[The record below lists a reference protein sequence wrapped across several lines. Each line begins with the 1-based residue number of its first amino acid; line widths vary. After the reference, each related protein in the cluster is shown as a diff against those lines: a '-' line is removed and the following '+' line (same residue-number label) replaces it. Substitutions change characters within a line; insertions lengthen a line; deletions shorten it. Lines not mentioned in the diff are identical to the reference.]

1 MKLRVFLLM
10 MAAFFISQSVWAV
23 PARPGFTTYHTA
35 DGTEVSLEMVG
46 DEFGH
51 WLQDK
56 EGNAYHLTDDGT
68 VTRSTQTVAQLSKA
82 RKSSP
87 RYESSRHRLS
97 GKVNLAPRG
106 IVILVNYKN
115 LSMQSANTQSAFNNM
130 LNASGYNYRNT
141 HNSVRE
147 YFRSQSKG
155 QYVPDFDVY
164 GPVTISQNYAYYG
177 ANNSYGDDMYPGD
190 VVLEA
195 VQAVKRQYNV
205 DFTLYNND
213 GDDKVDFVYVI
224 YAGKGEADSD
234 AANTIWPHNSE
245 VYTYFSELCSCPESY
260 LMVDGLYINN
270 YAMSGELDGY
280 TGYRASIGTI
290 CHEFGHVLGLPDF
303 YDTGNGS
310 NRTNNLTPCY
320 YDIMDSGSYSGKDS
334 NGTDYC
340 GTCPPNYSP
349 WERIYLGW
357 DTPVNPGTTPA
368 NLTLYPVENSNYQ
381 CYQINSSGQYQVCT
395 TQAVNY
401 YIENRQQTGWDTY
414 LPGHGMLVWRVDY
427 NSSYW
432 LQNRPNHSN
441 YGSPHY
447 TLVSAYGSAITSG
460 ANTYPGTKNVT
471 SWTSLSTRAVTEITE
486 SSGIVTAKYMGG
498 SVDRY
503 EQELLYYTAVN
514 NETANVSGDYSV
526 YLYTPEGSLFAVAEL
541 VTGNDYSLAGTY
553 GVGVNSGATYNSQ
566 IYLNGQ
572 YYEVTSGD
580 ITLTYQGKYTD
591 GEDIYQVTATDWYVP
606 SLDIYYDMYGTIY
619 GNAVW
624 KTPFVNCGYTTDGCD
639 DAIIPVTDEFDNRC
653 GDNLTWE
660 LSSDKKVLTIE
671 GYGDMW
677 DFTLTDMTNNTIP
690 WKSAYTTIEQVIL
703 PDGITS
709 IGDYAFF
716 NHRQLTTISL
726 PSSLTRIGMYAFAR
740 NAFSYIA
747 IPDAVAYIGDYAF
760 AYATNISSIDL
771 PKNLSYLGTDVFINC
786 SALKTVNYNAVNCQ
800 LPDNYDTGNPFY
812 SVRSQITSFNI
823 GNEVQVL
830 PAGLCY
836 KMTNISSVTLPL
848 SLTTLNGNAFYGCSK
863 LSTIAIPKN
872 MNYIG
877 KDVFAACSKLT
888 SVVWNAKTCELA
900 GTSTTNTPFRSICEQ
915 ITSFIIGDDVET
927 LPIGC
932 CFGMTKLT
940 SVTIPA
946 QLKAIGVYC
955 FHTCSSL
962 KTVRFNSPTPPSAT
976 TSSFN
981 GIPADA
987 VAQVPCGAKPA
998 YVAST
1003 LPFSTYTTFGD
1014 FIYTVTLAVQTPE
1027 TGSVNWLFIPDCDDN
1042 SGVIEATPALHY
1054 HFVRWEDEAENVA
1067 TVGPERTIVVTKDI
1081 TYTAVFE
1088 ADHVYVI
1095 SLYTD
1100 GHGSAGADKRSYYA
1114 GETATLTATPD
1125 EGYDF
1130 LRWSDG
1136 NEDNPRTLTVTEN
1149 LTLTAEF
1156 VKNSYIVTFVNYDG
1170 SELQTSEVGVGE
1182 TPTYNGNEPSKP
1194 ADDEYTYTFAGW
1206 ADGEN
1211 VYPLGTNLP
1220 EVTEDATYTAVYD
1233 DVQNE
1238 YMVIFQDEDGT
1249 VLESNSWYY
1258 GETPVYYGSE
1268 PTKEDNAEYSYYFAG
1283 WDKNIVPVTGDATY
1297 TAVYS
1302 SERNQYTITFQ
1313 DEDGTV
1319 LESNYWYYGETP
1331 MYYGSE
1337 PSKEDNA
1344 EYSYYFAGWDK
1355 DIVAVTGDATYTAV
1369 YDSERNQY
1377 TITFQDEDGTE
1388 LQSGLWYYG
1397 ETPVYNGAEPS
1408 QYSDDEYTYYFAGW
1422 DKDIVA
1428 VTEDATYTAIY
1439 TATEALPKDI
1449 VLQER
1454 ESDEYYT
1461 QFAED
1466 YDGVTVNTVTLNRQ
1480 FSQGKWSTLCL
1491 PFNVNKAMF
1500 GTLNFGS
1507 RIYEF
1512 RYAAGD
1518 GDAGVSLFFSIAKSI
1533 EAGKGYIVN
1542 ADAKLAARTSFVFPG
1557 VKIDLSADKGEELNS
1572 VAAYDNLE
1580 GSSAQGN
1587 IELVGT
1593 LRKGTLKGSSGDNR
1607 YMGLKD
1613 NKIYYPNTSSGST
1626 IYAYRGIF
1634 RSQTGTLNT
1643 ERIRIIVDGEDMGEL
1658 RIDKGEMLMNNSS
1671 EPHKFIENGI
1681 LYIER
1686 DGVIYN
1692 AQGQRV
1698 E

>member
-1 MKLRVFLLM
+1 MKYLYVTLCTL
-10 MAAFFISQSVWAV
+10 FISVGISLANVRTVEDAALLAAQQLNQSSNVSIRRAPAAADKMQLYRTFYKHTIDLEINDGSREPISAIRGKRERLSAGLAGKKSSKTVHIEHGDNEPALYIFNGVNGGFAV
-23 PARPGFTTYHTA
+23 VSADTRAVDMLCYSDTGRLDDQTLNPA
-35 DGTEVSLEMVG
+35 LQW
-46 DEFGH
+46 
-51 WLQDK
+51 WLNRFV
-56 EGNAYHLTDDGT
+56 EEISSLTDKDEPQAGSPNRAPADRKAT
-68 VTRSTQTVAQLSKA
+68 VI
-82 RKSSP
+82 SP
-87 RYESSRHRLS
+87 LL
-97 GKVNLAPRG
+97 GG
-106 IVILVNYKN
+106 IAYG
-115 LSMQSANTQSAFNNM
+115 QSQPFNNLCPIVSGQRCKTGCVATAATQIM
-130 LNASGYNYRNT
+130 RYWRYPSHGNSRKTYLWSSQYLSADFASATY
-141 HNSVRE
+141 
-147 YFRSQSKG
+147 
-155 QYVPDFDVY
+155 D
-164 GPVTISQNYAYYG
+164 
-177 ANNSYGDDMYPGD
+177 
-190 VVLEA
+190 
-195 VQAVKRQYNV
+195 
-205 DFTLYNND
+205 YNNM
-213 GDDKVDFVYVI
+213 
-224 YAGKGEADSD
+224 
-234 AANTIWPHNSE
+234 
-245 VYTYFSELCSCPESY
+245 PESY
-260 LMVDGLYINN
+260 
-270 YAMSGELDGY
+270 
-280 TGYRASIGTI
+280 R
-290 CHEFGHVLGLPDF
+290 
-303 YDTGNGS
+303 
-310 NRTNNLTPCY
+310 
-320 YDIMDSGSYSGKDS
+320 GSYNS
-334 NGTDYC
+334 
-340 GTCPPNYSP
+340 
-349 WERIYLGW
+349 IQ
-357 DTPVNPGTTPA
+357 A
-368 NLTLYPVENSNYQ
+368 NAVATLMHHAGVAASMGYGV
-381 CYQINSSGQYQVCT
+381 NSSGAYDDDMLQAMIDYFGYDCDAWYWMGNGYTVDQISASINQDLEAGRPVFMGGDDANGNGGHAFVCHGRDAQGRFYFNWGWSGSGDCYST
-395 TQAVNY
+395 LTSVHPNTSDNY
-401 YIENRQQTGWDTY
+401 YF
-414 LPGHGMLVWRVDY
+414 
-427 NSSYW
+427 
-432 LQNRPNHSN
+432 
-441 YGSPHY
+441 
-447 TLVSAYGSAITSG
+447 
-460 ANTYPGTKNVT
+460 
-471 SWTSLSTRAVTEITE
+471 
-486 SSGIVTAKYMGG
+486 SSGLDISVGLRPATDCVSWSRIEISATPDELPLTFAGVTMNEAGEYETPVTVRANSCDTAAIVKLSIVSDG
-498 SVDRY
+498 S
-503 EQELLYYTAVN
+503 
-514 NETANVSGDYSV
+514 S
-526 YLYTPEGSLFAVAEL
+526 
-541 VTGNDYSLAGTY
+541 TY
-553 GVGVNSGATYNSQ
+553 GY
-566 IYLNGQ
+566 
-572 YYEVTSGD
+572 
-580 ITLTYQGKYTD
+580 
-591 GEDIYQVTATDWYVP
+591 
-606 SLDIYYDMYGTIY
+606 
-619 GNAVW
+619 
-624 KTPFVNCGYTTDGCD
+624 
-639 DAIIPVTDEFDNRC
+639 C

-660 LSSDKKVLTIE
+660 LSSDKTVLTIE

-740 NAFSYIA
+740 NAFSSIA
-747 IPDAVAYIGDYAF
+747 IPDAVTYIDDYAF

-800 LPDNYDTGNPFY
+800 LPDNYDTSNPFY

-863 LSTIAIPKN
+863 LTAIAIPKN

-888 SVVWNAKTCELA
+888 SVIWNAKTCELA

-915 ITSFIIGDDVET
+915 ITSFTIGDDVEA

-940 SVTIPA
+940 SATIPA

-1100 GHGSAGADKRSYYA
+1100 GHGSAGVDKRSYYA

-1156 VKNSYIVTFVNYDG
+1156 VKNFYIVTFVNYDG

-1233 DVQNE
+1233 DEQNE
-1238 YMVIFQDEDGT
+1238 YTVI
-1249 VLESNSWYY
+1249 
-1258 GETPVYYGSE
+1258 
-1268 PTKEDNAEYSYYFAG
+1268 
-1283 WDKNIVPVTGDATY
+1283 
-1297 TAVYS
+1297 
-1302 SERNQYTITFQ
+1302 FQ

-1331 MYYGSE
+1331 MYFGSE

-1369 YDSERNQY
+1369 YSSERNQY

-1422 DKDIVA
+1422 DKNIVA

-1454 ESDEYYT
+1454 ENDEYYT

-1634 RSQTGTLNT
+1634 RSQTGTLNA